1 MVGSGPVSG
10 PAPERPLA
18 AASDE
23 DAWGAVVA
31 ALSAVGSGAALRGQG
46 GQRVVEAIEQASAAT
61 RARVAEL
68 LAETVRGM
76 GAIVGVGAL
85 GRNEHVAGADVDLVA
100 VATSMGENVG
110 DFERGI
116 RNLWDRGIRADL
128 VVRTVPEWVD
138 LASGDLTAATAA
150 FDASWCVGDPEPFGA
165 LRRAVQEAPWRR
177 DLGGFLRRLR
187 DEVEDRHRRYGKT
200 VYLTEPDLK
209 HGAGGLRDL
218 AVVRWALAAAHPPG
232 PTETVAP
239 SLSSLL
245 EASGIGEEAACA
257 LVAARR
263 VLLCL
268 RAAVATAKGRGG
280 TRLSADVQLRLPE
293 ILGLVSAS
301 ADDDERRIAA
311 EDVMQAYF
319 RAASDVLRYG
329 RRAVDAVRPKGRRA
343 DVREVAPGFRV
354 AGGRLVPTRPED
366 LRHDPVL
373 ALEGLAIAVRE
384 GVHPAGSMLDAL
396 AGLAG
401 DASVV
406 FAGVPEVSGAFFDLL
421 GAVGD
426 GRVSGLEIASDLG
439 LLDRIVPAWAGMRG
453 KLQLEGLHAYTAD
466 RHSIRAVEFLHALD
480 RGEHDKSLPL
490 ATALWLSTRRRR
502 EVLLAALL
510 HDVGKAVE
518 PSRQAESGAP
528 VAEAAARALGLGEAA
543 ARRVGLLVRH
553 HATMPSMSQ
562 RRDLTDPAVV
572 ESLAAIVEDPQD
584 LASLYLV
591 SLADMSQVRP
601 GYLTDWKR
609 VLLDELY
616 LRTLR
621 HLVRRGVAPAV
632 PSVQDDVAG
641 LPSRYYDAYDPEMR
655 VRHAEA
661 VEAVRRGRAEAVVEV
676 EPGPGAFRMLV
687 VTRDAP
693 GLLARITEAFERF
706 GVDVLAADIFVV
718 PGEPKVA
725 LDVFRVRRRDG
736 DGAGWSPEEI
746 HGLARAIERA
756 GRPAPP
762 SRGRPGR
769 AGRSPSAGGAKIE
782 PAVRFEDAPGRTIVE
797 VRTPDQPGA
806 LRRIAYALFEQ
817 GISIHLARCSEDAG
831 IADDVFYVDPIG
843 PDEREH
849 VAQAIVWWLG
859 A

>member
-1 MVGSGPVSG
+1 MPG
-10 PAPERPLA
+10 PAPQRPSA
-18 AASDE
+18 AATDE
-23 DAWGAVVA
+23 DAAWGAVVA
-31 ALSAVGSGAALRGQG
+31 ALSGVGSAAALRGEG
-46 GQRVVEAIEQASAAT
+46 GRRVVAAIEDASEAA
-61 RARVAEL
+61 RAQVADL
-68 LAETVRGM
+68 LADAVRGT
-76 GAIVGVGAL
+76 GAIVAIGAL
-85 GRNEHVAGADVDLVA
+85 GRGEHVGGADRDLVA
-100 VATSMGENVG
+100 VMRSTHADAGG
-110 DFERGI
+110 FEQGVRD
-116 RNLWDRGIRADL
+116 LWDRGMRADL
-128 VVRTVPEWVD
+128 AVRTVEEWID
-138 LASGDLTAATAA
+138 LAAGDLTAATAA
-150 FDASWCVGDPEPFGA
+150 FDASFCGGDREPFA
-165 LRRAVQEAPWRR
+165 KLRRAVEDAPWRR
-177 DLGGFLRRLR
+177 DIGGFLRRLR
-187 DEVEDRHRRYGKT
+187 DEVEERHRRYGKT

-232 PTETVAP
+232 PSATVAP

-245 EASGIGEEAACA
+245 EAAGIGEEAATA
-257 LVAARR
+257 LLAARR
-263 VLLCL
+263 VLLSL
-268 RAAVATAKGRGG
+268 RAGLAVATGRGG
-280 TRLSADVQLRLPE
+280 TRLAADVQMRLPE

-301 ADDDERRIAA
+301 ADDEERRRAA

-396 AGLAG
+396 AGLAA
-401 DASVV
+401 DARVA
-406 FAGVPEVSGAFFDLL
+406 FAGVPEVSRAFFDLL
-421 GAVGD
+421 ATVGD

-490 ATALWLSTRRRR
+490 ATALWLSAGRRR
-502 EVLLAALL
+502 EILLAALL
-510 HDVGKAVE
+510 HDLGKAID
-518 PSRQAESGAP
+518 PARQAESGAP
-528 VAEAAARALGLGEAA
+528 VAERAARDLGLGEAA
-543 ARRVGLLVRH
+543 ARRVGFLVRH

-572 ESLAAIVEDPQD
+572 ESLAATVADPDD

-621 HLVRRGVAPAV
+621 QLVRRGRAPTVASA
-632 PSVQDDVAG
+632 QDVAG
-641 LPSRYYDAYDPEMR
+641 LPSRYYDAYDPQMR
-655 VRHAEA
+655 VRHADA
-661 VEAVRRGRAEAVVEV
+661 VEAIRRGRAEAVVEV

-693 GLLARITEAFERF
+693 GLLARITEAFECF
-706 GVDVLAADIFVV
+706 GVEVLAADVFVV

-746 HGLARAIERA
+746 DGLARAIERT

-769 AGRSPSAGGAKIE
+769 TGRPLSTAGATTE
-782 PAVRFEDAPGRTIVE
+782 PTVRFEDAPGHTIVE
-797 VRTPDQPGA
+797 VRTPDEPGA

-843 PDEREH
+843 PDERDH
-849 VAQAIVWWLG
+849 VARAIVWWLG